1 MTPGVLS
8 ARANLGPN
16 AVDVEYDPSKVDF
29 DAIRRAIESAGHKV
43 AEPKAADVRAAVEGD
58 ADPEQAA
65 NEQEYRTLM
74 RKFWFAGAVSIPV
87 MALSYHD
94 LIPGLRDWM
103 PMGSDTSRSV
113 WTLLGV
119 LSLPVMLWSG
129 AQCFLL
135 MCSALKSSAV
145 NMH

>member
-87 MALSYHD
+87 MALSYRSEEH
-94 LIPGLRDWM
+94 
-103 PMGSDTSRSV
+103 TSE
-113 WTLLGV
+113 LQ
-119 LSLPVMLWSG
+119 SLMSISYAVF
-129 AQCFLL
+129 C
-135 MCSALKSSAV
+135 LKKKK
-145 NMH
+145 HKKQ